1 MGGSSGS
8 GFRASQTASA
18 RDSEESLPWL
28 AYSVAEFWI
37 ADSQE
42 WEEVVVGVVDVVEDG
57 RWRWVTLSAFVASS
71 VLTLF
76 FVFSSL

>member
-18 RDSEESLPWL
+18 RDSEEFLPWL
-28 AYSVAEFWI
+28 AYLVAEFWI

-42 WEEVVVGVVDVVEDG
+42 WEEVVDVVDVVEDG

-76 FVFSSL
+76 FVISSL

>member
-8 GFRASQTASA
+8 GFRASQTAPA
-18 RDSEESLPWL
+18 RDLEESLPWL
-28 AYSVAEFWI
+28 AYLVAEFWI

-42 WEEVVVGVVDVVEDG
+42 REEVVDVVDVVEDG

-76 FVFSSL
+76 FVISSL